1 MNKVIL
7 MGRLTR
13 DPETTYSKGAEPL
26 AVTRYTLAV
35 NRKFKREGEA
45 DADFIPCVAFGRT
58 AEFARD
64 YFKKGLMISVVGRI
78 QVSSWT
84 DQNNQKRWST
94 DVVIEDQY
102 FAESKSSFEASR
114 NSHSNFEDKNMQS
127 QPTQPTQSFS
137 NEPDGFTNV
146 ENSVDDDDLP
156 F

>member
-7 MGRLTR
+7 MGRLVK

-35 NRKFKREGEA
+35 NKKFKREGEP
-45 DADFIPCVAFGRT
+45 DADFIPCVVFGKA
-58 AEFARD
+58 AEFSRD
-64 YFKKGLMISVVGRI
+64 YFKKGLMVSIVGRI
-78 QVSSWT
+78 QINTWT
-84 DQNNQKRWST
+84 DQNNQKHWST
-94 DVVIEDQY
+94 DVVVEEQF

-114 NSHSNFEDKNMQS
+114 GSNKESSNKDAPQAFN
-127 QPTQPTQSFS
+127 